1 MCYQYYYY
9 YSYYYKLIVFSQF
22 QHVKNLFFRF
32 FLVVFCGF
40 VIVIIFLVLYEERKN
55 HSYYAGRG
63 FDNFSSIF
71 FGYLAAAVIKT
82 THIN

>member
-1 MCYQYYYY
+1 M
-9 YSYYYKLIVFSQF
+9 
-22 QHVKNLFFRF
+22 
-32 FLVVFCGF
+32 VFCGF
-40 VIVIIFLVLYEERKN
+40 VIVIIFFFLVLYEERKKN

-71 FGYLAAAVIKT
+71 FFGYLAAAVIKT